1 MAPEAVG
8 SNPIARPIMEKVNMK
23 VSIKKL
29 KDLERKITVTVPVEN
44 YDIKFSSKIKNIKTK
59 AKIDGFRKGNVPNDV
74 LEQRYGQSIHNEVIN
89 ELIQESYPKA
99 ITEHEIRPASSPQV
113 SIDSEDSKKPIVYS
127 ATIEVFPEIKPKFS
141 RWTNY
146 EEFEIEVDD
155 SDIDLAIADIKKRY
169 GEWKDVSREA
179 KLDDQVIIDFAGKID
194 GQEFEGNSS
203 KDFKLVLGSNSMIPG
218 FEDNIIGKKPSK
230 FTIDCT
236 FPDDYFK
243 KDLAGVSAEFEINL
257 KTVQKITE
265 AKVDKDLFEKLQMEI
280 KNKTEFRDE
289 ISERMKNE
297 VLAQEKEL
305 TKESIYETLL
315 KTNSFKS
322 PNSTINEQADMM
334 RKDALMRIGHTED
347 NAGDDLF
354 PLDTFLEK
362 AEKRVKLDLLFA
374 ELIKHFEIK
383 VEKKDIDDFIEEES
397 KRYKDAEQ
405 YKQWISG
412 QPQQLDQFKMIVLEK
427 QLVEKLENV
436 LKSKKKVIKFS
447 ELANK

>member
-1 MAPEAVG
+1 
-8 SNPIARPIMEKVNMK
+8 MK

-29 KDLERKITVTVPVEN
+29 KDLERKIIVTVPVES
-44 YDIKFSSKIKNIKTK
+44 YDAKFSSKIKNIKTK

-99 ITEHEIRPASSPQV
+99 ITDNDLRPAASPQI
-113 SIDSEDSKKPIVYS
+113 SIDSEDSKKPIIYS
-127 ATIEVFPEIKPKFS
+127 AIIEVFPEIKPKFS

-146 EEFEIEVDD
+146 EEFEIKVDD
-155 SDIDLAIADIKKRY
+155 TDIDLAIADIKKRY
-169 GEWKDVSREA
+169 GEWKDVNREA
-179 KLDDQVIIDFAGKID
+179 KLDDQVIIDFTGKID
-194 GQEFEGNSS
+194 GEEFEGNSS
-203 KDFKLVLGSNSMIPG
+203 QDFKLILGSNSMIPG
-218 FEDNIIGKKPSK
+218 FEDNIIGKKSSK
-230 FTIDCT
+230 FTIECT

-243 KDLAGVSAEFEINL
+243 KDLAGVAAEFEINL
-257 KTVQKITE
+257 KVVQQITE

-280 KNKTEFRDE
+280 KDKNEFRDE
-289 ISERMKNE
+289 ISKRMQNE

-315 KTNSFKS
+315 KTNNFKS
-322 PNSTINEQADMM
+322 PNSTINEQADLM
-334 RKDALMRIGHTED
+334 RKDALMRIGHTEE
-347 NAGDDLF
+347 NAGKDLF
-354 PLDTFLEK
+354 PIDTFLEK

-383 VEKKDIDDFIEEES
+383 VEKKDIDAFIEEES
-397 KRYKDAEQ
+397 QRYKDAEQ
-405 YKQWISG
+405 YKQWIAG
-412 QPQQLDQFKMIVLEK
+412 QPQQLDQFKMIVLER

-447 ELANK
+447 ELA

>member
-1 MAPEAVG
+1 VG
-8 SNPIARPIMEKVNMK
+8 SNPIARPNSEKVYMK

-29 KDLERKITVTVPVEN
+29 KDLERKITVSVPVES
-44 YDIKFSSKIKNIKTK
+44 YDTKFSSKIKNIKTK

-89 ELIQESYPKA
+89 ELIQESYPRA
-99 ITEHEIRPASSPQV
+99 ITENAIRPASSPQV
-113 SIDSEDSKKPIVYS
+113 SIESEDSKKPIVYS
-127 ATIEVFPEIKPKFS
+127 ATVEVFPEIKPKFS

-155 SDIDLAIADIKKRY
+155 TDIDLAINDIKKRY
-169 GEWKDVSREA
+169 GEWNDVNREA

-194 GQEFEGNSS
+194 GQDFEGNSS

-230 FTIDCT
+230 FSIECT

-243 KDLAGVSAEFEINL
+243 KDLAGVVAEFEINL

-265 AKVDKDLFEKLQMEI
+265 AKIDKDLFEKLQMDI

-289 ISERMKNE
+289 ISKRMKNE

-315 KTNSFKS
+315 KTNNFKS
-322 PNSTINEQADMM
+322 PHSTINEQADMM

-354 PLDTFLEK
+354 PIDTFLEK

-405 YKQWISG
+405 YKKWISG